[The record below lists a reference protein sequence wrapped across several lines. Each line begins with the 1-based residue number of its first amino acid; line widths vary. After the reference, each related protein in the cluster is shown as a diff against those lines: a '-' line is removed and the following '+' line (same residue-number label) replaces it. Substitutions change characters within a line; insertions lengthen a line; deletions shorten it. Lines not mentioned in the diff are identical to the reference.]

1 VGYVLHPK
9 THEVTFK
16 NGQSSNSIDNSHN
29 AQSFGNFLLCPK
41 KMIDGSKKCND
52 DNEFARVLLFDAK
65 YFKPHGNLGYGNCLY
80 HSISNFIVFYGDQ
93 PPTEWEK
100 YKGNK
105 GTVILTE

>member
-1 VGYVLHPK
+1 MKSHSRMVKAPTALTTVIMHKVL
-9 THEVTFK
+9 VIFY
-16 NGQSSNSIDNSHN
+16 
-29 AQSFGNFLLCPK
+29 CVPK
-41 KMIDGSKKCND
+41 KLIDGSKKCND
-52 DNEFARVLLFDAK
+52 DNEFARGLLFDAK